1 MDSSKKRSILQIANI
16 LTPLLCFLITG
27 IFSIFKSEA
36 LETFESEGDSS
47 LVDPIGFA
55 FSIWFLIFFFL
66 AIFLIYQSKDIF
78 KSPQQKKSMLFIDQV
93 SIFFIASTIMAT
105 SWYLFW
111 SYRIIWMSTLSM
123 ILYLTFIIFAY
134 VRLNINLEKRS
145 REEYISL
152 VIPWSLYAGWVTAAT
167 IVSITTF
174 FESINFNKPPFLF
187 SDEGWAVLVLI
198 VVIVIYSMVLI
209 TRNDYIY
216 AAVGIWVFLGIIFE
230 RLSARILVIEVIIVS
245 MIGIII
251 LCLLSVYKFIK

>member
-1 MDSSKKRSILQIANI
+1 MESSKKRTILQIANV

-27 IFSIFKSEA
+27 LFSIFSSEA
-36 LETFESEGDSS
+36 LETFESGGESS

-55 FSIWFLIFFFL
+55 FSIWFLIFLFL
-66 AIFLIYQSKDIF
+66 AIFLIYQSRDIF
-78 KSPQQKKSMLFIDQV
+78 KAPQEKRAMPFIDQV

-123 ILYLTFIIFAY
+123 ILYLTFIILAY

-145 REEYISL
+145 KEEYISL

-174 FESINFNKPPFLF
+174 FESINFNQPPFLL
-187 SDEGWAVLVLI
+187 SDVGWAVLVLI
-198 VVIVIYSMVLI
+198 VVIIIYSMVLI

-216 AAVGIWVFLGIIFE
+216 AAVGIWVFFGIIFE
-230 RLSARILVIEVIIVS
+230 RLTARILVIEVIIVS
-245 MIGIII
+245 LIGIIT
-251 LCLLSVYKFIK
+251 LSLLSVYKVIK